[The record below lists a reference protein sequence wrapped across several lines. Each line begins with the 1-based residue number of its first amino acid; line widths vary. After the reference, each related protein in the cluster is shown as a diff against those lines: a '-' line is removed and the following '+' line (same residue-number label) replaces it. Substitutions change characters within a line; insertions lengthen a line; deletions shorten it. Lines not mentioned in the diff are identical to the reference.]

1 MKSQKGITLASLA
14 IYIVLI
20 FIVLAILA
28 TVTSNFQNGVKE
40 ITKEG
45 TEITEIN
52 KFNMFF
58 LQEVKKQGNEID
70 KVSNNE
76 ILFTT
81 GNKYTFKNDNN
92 IYLNDGIKV
101 AENIENCVFSSKLE
115 NGKTVIVV
123 TIKVEK
129 IEEQVIEYIL
139 SDDKFKDIYDDE
151 TDYTK

>member
-1 MKSQKGITLASLA
+1 MKSQRGITLASVA

-20 FIVLAILA
+20 LIALAVLA
-28 TVTSNFQNGVKE
+28 TVALDFQNGVKE

-45 TEITEIN
+45 TEIAEIN

-58 LQEVKKQGNEID
+58 LQEVKKQENGID
-70 KVSNNE
+70 VISNDE

-81 GNKYTFKNDNN
+81 GNKYTFKGDNN
-92 IYLNDGIKV
+92 IYLNDSINV

-115 NGKTVIVV
+115 NGKIVIVV

-139 SDDKFKDIYDDE
+139 STNKFKDIYEDE
-151 TDYTK
+151 KDYSK

>member
-20 FIVLAILA
+20 FIVLGILA

-40 ITKEG
+40 ITEEG
-45 TEITEIN
+45 TEIAEIN

-81 GNKYTFKNDNN
+81 GNKYTFKSDNN

-101 AENIENCVFSSKLE
+101 AESIENCAFSSKLE
-115 NGKTVIVV
+115 NGKTVVMV

-129 IEEQVIEYIL
+129 MEEQVIEYIL
-139 SDDKFKDIYDDE
+139 SDDKFKDIYEDE